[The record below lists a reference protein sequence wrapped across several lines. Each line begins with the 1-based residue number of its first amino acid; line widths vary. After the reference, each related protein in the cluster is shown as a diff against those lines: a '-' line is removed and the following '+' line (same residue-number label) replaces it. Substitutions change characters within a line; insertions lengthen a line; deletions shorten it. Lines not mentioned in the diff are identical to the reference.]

1 LSIKR
6 DLAFCYFFPHDT
18 QWVAQGYDGKKKTM
32 PGFTKENAH
41 WCGTFHFSKA
51 HDARPYK
58 KGMLPRAELSI
69 FEKSGKNL
77 CCASTL

>member
-1 LSIKR
+1 
-6 DLAFCYFFPHDT
+6 
-18 QWVAQGYDGKKKTM
+18 M

-41 WCGTFHFSKA
+41 WSGTFHFSKA

-69 FEKSGKNL
+69 FEKFGKNL

>member
-1 LSIKR
+1 MGSR
-6 DLAFCYFFPHDT
+6 R
-18 QWVAQGYDGKKKTM
+18 VSRGKKIQCQALQ
-32 PGFTKENAH
+32 KENAH
-41 WCGTFHFSKA
+41 WSGTFHFSKA

-69 FEKSGKNL
+69 FEKFGKNL